1 MTWAGILLLTG
12 EVALYQEHTLYADV
26 DLVTTT
32 RDPKPWS
39 RPPIQMS
46 FQVGHLS
53 SGMHDVTLGP

>member
-1 MTWAGILLLTG
+1 MDCLILLTIKLP
-12 EVALYQEHTLYADV
+12 LCQEHTLYAGV

-46 FQVGHLS
+46 FQVGFK
-53 SGMHDVTLGP
+53 